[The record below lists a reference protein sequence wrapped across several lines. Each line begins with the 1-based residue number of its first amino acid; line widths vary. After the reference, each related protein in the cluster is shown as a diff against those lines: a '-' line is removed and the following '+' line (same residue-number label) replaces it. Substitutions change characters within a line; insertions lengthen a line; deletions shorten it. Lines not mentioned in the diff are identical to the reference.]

1 MKTFCGFLNMFDNI
15 PDFVIPVFTSGNNFY
30 YQTYNDKDDIQYFKL
45 KQNPRLYNGIA
56 LSIVGGFIYNGKM
69 LKSNCISSIKNKRNL
84 QNIPICG
91 IMYSDEII
99 WGKLIDFY
107 YYVKANMKDN
117 SNDLFR
123 EQINDFIESEQYYIY
138 NYPKLNVLN
147 SMGELHECVG
157 DYICPAYAL
166 SDKKRFCSMIK
177 KITDEYL
184 DYCDN
189 RGIIIGLDNK
199 PKSLDYFYNYLRNFN
214 WERLNQSEISYLLFM
229 LNKFSTDN
237 KRHNEYTGIYD
248 VLKEIYKD

>member
-138 NYPKLNVLN
+138 NYPNLNVLN

-157 DYICPAYAL
+157 DYICPA
-166 SDKKRFCSMIK
+166 RC
-177 KITDEYL
+177 
-184 DYCDN
+184 
-189 RGIIIGLDNK
+189 
-199 PKSLDYFYNYLRNFN
+199 
-214 WERLNQSEISYLLFM
+214 
-229 LNKFSTDN
+229 
-237 KRHNEYTGIYD
+237 
-248 VLKEIYKD
+248 V